1 MFDFF
6 TLTLITHFIQNM
18 KSMGKIIYV
27 LKIHYVINYI
37 IVKIKKIILTFFNKM
52 SSKSWCRKSQMSN
65 I

>member
-37 IVKIKKIILTFFNKM
+37 IVKIKKNNFDLF
-52 SSKSWCRKSQMSN
+52 
-65 I
+65 